1 MASRKTDRDGQPTED
16 DLDLWHKAMREARPL
31 RGRPKPPP
39 AATPPAATP
48 EPPRTTAPEPAPQ
61 PKAPVPPKPP
71 PIPPL
76 AAGAVVGV
84 DKRSVDRLR
93 RGKLLPEGQIDLHGL
108 TRERARE
115 ALEAFVA
122 RSQTSGKR
130 CVLVITGKGTS
141 RAGDRSPA
149 DWNEERGVIKRELPH
164 WLNQPPLRDRLLAFV
179 EARPQ
184 HGGAGALY
192 LLLKKH
198 RGD

>member
-1 MASRKTDRDGQPTED
+1 MPSRKTDRDGRPTED
-16 DLDLWHKAMREARPL
+16 DLDLWHQAMREARPL
-31 RGRPKPPP
+31 RDRPKPPR
-39 AATPPAATP
+39 TATP
-48 EPPRTTAPEPAPQ
+48 EPAPRS
-61 PKAPVPPKPP
+61 KAPIPPPPPPPKPP
-71 PIPPL
+71 PKPPL
-76 AAGAVVGV
+76 TAGDVVGV
-84 DKRSVDRLR
+84 DKRSVERLR
-93 RGKLLPEGQIDLHGL
+93 RGKLLPEGQIDLHGM
-108 TRERARE
+108 TRDRARA

-179 EARPQ
+179 EARPR